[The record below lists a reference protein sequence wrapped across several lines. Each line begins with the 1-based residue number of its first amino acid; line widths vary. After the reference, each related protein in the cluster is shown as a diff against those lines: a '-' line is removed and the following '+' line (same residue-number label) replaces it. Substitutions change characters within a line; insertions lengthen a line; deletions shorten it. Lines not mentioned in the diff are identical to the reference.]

1 MVNISLVLIVEM
13 VVTKFEHCCFYLE
26 EGGFYLE
33 TFTVYLPDCL
43 SQQLSDI
50 ILSSVTLLP
59 ISYLFMIKQGSSGTM
74 VKPFQ
79 HSIPKIDLELNVQRN
94 TLAL

>member
-33 TFTVYLPDCL
+33 TFAVYLPDCL

-59 ISYLFMIKQGSSGTM
+59 ISYLLYLFMIKHLTGKLGDCG
-74 VKPFQ
+74 KA
-79 HSIPKIDLELNVQRN
+79 IPAFNPKN
-94 TLAL
+94 